1 MANFNYCLL
10 VWMFSNA
17 VSLKKIEN
25 LQKRALKFLY
35 KSYNTSY
42 KDLLLKSGFSS
53 MNVKRL
59 RTLCVEIFKTLNN
72 LNPSFMKEIFVLR
85 QMDRPVL
92 EKYKLNLDIP
102 SYNQLTFDC
111 KALTFLGLKTW
122 NSLPYHIKSVENLA

>member
-1 MANFNYCLL
+1 MANFNYCPL

-25 LQKRALKFLY
+25 LQKRALRYLY

-59 RTLCVEIFKTLNN
+59 RTVCVEI
-72 LNPSFMKEIFVLR
+72 S
-85 QMDRPVL
+85 
-92 EKYKLNLDIP
+92 KL
-102 SYNQLTFDC
+102 
-111 KALTFLGLKTW
+111 
-122 NSLPYHIKSVENLA
+122 